1 MAPHRGRASRD
12 HLADTDCGHA
22 SRERLADAVRE
33 DAGPVTTCT
42 SLLYIAPME
51 MLQAYG
57 FREEDRAAL
66 AALRREDLVP
76 ARVVAVNRGNYDLVS
91 ARGALRG
98 EPTGRLLFATDDPQQ
113 LPVVGDWVAVQ
124 LLNDDTFALVHDVLP
139 RRGRLRRKDPGRTVE
154 YQMLA
159 SNIDVAFCVQSADR
173 DFNPHR
179 LERYFV
185 MIRDGGIDPVVLIS
199 KIDLADDTLRGEL
212 RTAVDR
218 VAGGARCIMLSARTG
233 EGVTEFRASLPPGST
248 SCLLGSSGVG
258 KSTLLNTLLGTEHF
272 ATQEVRETD
281 HRGRHTT
288 TRRQLVLL
296 DNGALLVDTPGMREL
311 GNIGAEAGLAETF
324 GDIQAL
330 IAMCRFSDC
339 THTEEKGCAVL
350 AALERG
356 ELDEDRFTHYLKLQR
371 EAAYYERSYLER
383 RQRDKEFGKMVK
395 GIMKAKGDKRG

>member
-1 MAPHRGRASRD
+1 
-12 HLADTDCGHA
+12 
-22 SRERLADAVRE
+22 
-33 DAGPVTTCT
+33 
-42 SLLYIAPME
+42 ME
-51 MLQAYG
+51 TLRSYG
-57 FREEDRAAL
+57 FSDADDVAFAAL
-66 AALRREDLVP
+66 GRTDLVP
-76 ARVVAVNRGNYDLVS
+76 ARVVAVNRGNYDLVC

-98 EPTGRLLFATDDPQQ
+98 EPTGRLLFAIDDAQE
-113 LPVVGDWVAVQ
+113 LPVVGDWVAAQ

-139 RRGRLRRKDPGRTVE
+139 RRSRLRRKDPGRTVE

-199 KIDLADDTLRGEL
+199 KIDLTDGALREEL
-212 RTAVDR
+212 HTAVER

-233 EGVTEFRASLPPGST
+233 EGVSEFCASLSAGST

-272 ATQEVRETD
+272 ATQEVREAD

-288 TRRQLVLL
+288 TRRQLVRL

-311 GNIGAEAGLAETF
+311 GNIGAETGLAETF

-330 IAMCRFSDC
+330 ITQCRFSDC
-339 THTEEKGCAVL
+339 THTQEKGCAVL

-356 ELDEDRFTHYLKLQR
+356 DLDEDRFEHYLKLQR
-371 EAAYYERSYLER
+371 EAAYYQRSYVER

-395 GIMKAKGDKRG
+395 SILKGKGNKRG

>member
-1 MAPHRGRASRD
+1 METLRSYGFSDADDAAFAALGRA
-12 HLADTDCGHA
+12 
-22 SRERLADAVRE
+22 
-33 DAGPVTTCT
+33 
-42 SLLYIAPME
+42 
-51 MLQAYG
+51 
-57 FREEDRAAL
+57 
-66 AALRREDLVP
+66 DLVP
-76 ARVVAVNRGNYDLVS
+76 ARVVAVNRGNYDMVC

-98 EPTGRLLFATDDPQQ
+98 EPTGRLLFATDDAQE

-139 RRGRLRRKDPGRTVE
+139 RRSRLRRKDPGRSVE

-199 KIDLADDTLRGEL
+199 KIDLTDGALRDEL
-212 RTAVDR
+212 RRAVER

-233 EGVTEFRASLPPGST
+233 EGVADFRASLSAGST

-258 KSTLLNTLLGTEHF
+258 KSTLLNTLLGTAHF
-272 ATQEVRETD
+272 ATQEVREAD

-288 TRRQLVLL
+288 TRRQLVRL

-311 GNIGAEAGLAETF
+311 GNIGAETGLAETF
-324 GDIQAL
+324 GDIQTL
-330 IAMCRFSDC
+330 IAQCRFSDC
-339 THTEEKGCAVL
+339 THTQEKGCAVL

-356 ELDEDRFTHYLKLQR
+356 DLDADRFEHYLKLQR
-371 EAAYYERSYLER
+371 EAAYYQRSYVER

-395 GIMKAKGDKRG
+395 SIMKGKGDKRA